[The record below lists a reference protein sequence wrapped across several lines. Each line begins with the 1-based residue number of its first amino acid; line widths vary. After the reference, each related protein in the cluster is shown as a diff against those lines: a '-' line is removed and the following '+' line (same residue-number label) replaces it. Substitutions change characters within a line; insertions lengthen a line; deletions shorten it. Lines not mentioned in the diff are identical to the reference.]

1 MILVMTVGEVGLRFD
16 AAEFTGLNQGC
27 NYGPMLTAAI
37 GAANSAFFR
46 SERLVGSSVR
56 GHWCRSRCAVKRAVF
71 PARERVADCVGE
83 PGLLANQSE
92 LGLKPRFEA
101 IENGLLFSCRNAR
114 RSMRATP
121 GAARS

>member
-1 MILVMTVGEVGLRFD
+1 MLAATVGASEKMVLAAERDRTDRTLDDIGVDVD
-16 AAEFTGLNQGC
+16 AA
-27 NYGPMLTAAI
+27 
-37 GAANSAFFR
+37 
-46 SERLVGSSVR
+46 V
-56 GHWCRSRCAVKRAVF
+56 VKEAGKTI